1 MDWNHVSV
9 LKDEALEYLAI
20 NPNGRYIDA
29 TLGLGGH
36 TAAIAEQLESGEVI
50 GIDADRDA
58 LSQAQARLESQTDRV
73 RFVHANFAQLREVV
87 EERNLESV
95 AGILAD
101 LGVSSMELDNPE
113 RGFSFQQE
121 GELDMRFDRE
131 TQTLTARDIV
141 NTYREQDLVDIFR
154 EYGDEKFPGRIARII
169 CEQRKKQEIQTTT
182 QLAELI
188 RSVVPGRFKDG
199 RIHPATRV
207 FQALRIEVNDEL
219 NVLRQFLRDAVE
231 VLDKDGRLVVISFH
245 SGEDRIVKN
254 IFRELASAGHGDILT
269 KKPIIPTEQEI
280 AENPRSR
287 SAKMRVFC
295 KHQ

>member
-9 LKDEALEYLAI
+9 LKEEALEYLAI
-20 NPNGRYIDA
+20 DPSGRYIDA

-36 TAAIAEQLESGEVI
+36 TAAIAEKLESGEVI
-50 GIDADRDA
+50 GIDADEEA
-58 LSQAQARLESQTDRV
+58 LSQAKNRLEPLGDNV
-73 RFVHANFAQLREVV
+73 KFVHSNFAQLKEVV
-87 EERNLESV
+87 EDLEVESV
-95 AGILAD
+95 SGILAD
-101 LGVSSMELDNPE
+101 LGVSSMELDNAD

-154 EYGDEKFPGRIARII
+154 EYGDEKFPGRIARVI
-169 CEQRKKQEIQTTT
+169 CEQRKKQEIHTTT

-188 RSVVPGRFKDG
+188 RSVVPGRFRDG
-199 RIHPATRV
+199 KIHPATRV

-219 NVLRQFLRDAVE
+219 NVLRRFLRDAAE
-231 VLDKDGRLVVISFH
+231 VLDPGGRLVVISFH

-254 IFRELASAGHGDILT
+254 IFREMASENQVEIIT

-287 SAKMRVFC
+287 SAKMRVIQ
-295 KHQ
+295 KL